1 MSDSTWLNRLLV
13 RLSAIM
19 MLYHIACVYE
29 CICLYECLY
38 LVVSIV
44 GSHSVVRMTGNAT
57 EILVPQQPT
66 VFIVATNLVSG
77 ARNGD
82 QGTIERHEKFAH
94 GDGMKT
100 EKCINRLHLCIITI
114 RLVKS
119 CSAPE

>member
-19 MLYHIACVYE
+19 MLYHIACV
-29 CICLYECLY
+29 YECLY

-100 EKCINRLHLCIITI
+100 EKCINRLHLYIITI